1 MNLQRIISICCTFL
15 LLGLGLVHAQENTL
29 DSLVESNATPSPLP
43 LSTGAKIYQFKLH
56 EAIFPAAWRTVKKAM
71 EEAEQQEVDYIVLHL
86 NTYGGAVD
94 MADSISKK
102 ILDAKATTVVLVDN
116 NAASAGALISLSC
129 DSLFM
134 VQAASIGAATV
145 VNQTGEQAPDKYQSY
160 MRSKMR
166 AVAEAKGRDP
176 MIAEAMVD
184 DRIVIP
190 GIIDSAK
197 TLTFTTTE
205 AIKHGFCDGQ
215 FNNVEDVI
223 KHLSDAPQIISY
235 SSSWTDRIVQ
245 FLLHPMVSSL
255 LMLVI
260 FFGIYGELQ
269 TPGVGFPI
277 MAAISAGVLY
287 FAPHYIDGLAQH
299 WEIALFVVGLVLLA
313 IEVFVIPGFGV
324 AGVLGIIAL
333 VAGLTL
339 SLLRNDFLDFSIV
352 DLDMASSALLRVLLS
367 IGGSILMLILLG
379 GKLMESPS
387 FKKMI
392 LEETQDKSEGYSVK
406 SAQYVGLVGKKGVA
420 ITDLRLAGKI
430 EIDGERYDAVTSG
443 SYIDAGTEIIVT
455 SYKENSLTVQSIT

>member
-1 MNLQRIISICCTFL
+1 MNILRIIVYCCCLFIVGIDL
-15 LLGLGLVHAQENTL
+15 LHAQEAESTTMPESKTIK
-29 DSLVESNATPSPLP
+29 SLVSPTDTAT
-43 LSTGAKIYQFKLH
+43 IYQFKLQ
-56 EAIFPAAWRTVKKAM
+56 EPIFPAAWRTVKQAV
-71 EEAEQQEVDYIVLHL
+71 EEAEEQEADYILIHL

-102 ILDAKATTVVLVDN
+102 LLDAKATTIVLIDN

-129 DSLFM
+129 DSIFM

-145 VNQTGEQAPDKYQSY
+145 VNQTGAQAPDKYQSY

-166 AVAEAKGRDP
+166 AVAEAKGRNP
-176 MIAEAMVD
+176 LIAEAMVD

-197 TLTFTTTE
+197 TLTFTTSE
-205 AIKHGFCDGQ
+205 ALKHGFCDGQ
-215 FNNVEDVI
+215 FNNVQDVI
-223 KHLSDAPQIISY
+223 KHLSAAPTVLSY
-235 SSSWTDRIVQ
+235 QTSWTDQLVQ

-277 MAAISAGVLY
+277 MASIGAAVLY
-287 FAPHYIDGLAQH
+287 FAPHYIDGLAQN
-299 WEIALFVVGLVLLA
+299 WEIALFIAGLVLLA

-324 AGVLGIIAL
+324 AGILGIVAL
-333 VAGLTL
+333 VTGLTL
-339 SLLRNDFLDFSIV
+339 SLLRNDFLDFSGI
-352 DLDMASSALLRVLLS
+352 DLSIASGALVQVLCS
-367 IGGSILMLILLG
+367 IGGSILLLILLG
-379 GKLMESPS
+379 GKMMESPA

-392 LEETQDKSEGYSVK
+392 LDETQDKAEGYSVK
-406 SAQYVGLVGKKGVA
+406 SAKYVHLVGQKGVA

-430 EIDGERYDAVTSG
+430 EINGERYEAVTTG
-443 SYIDAGTEIIVT
+443 SYIEAGTEIIVT
-455 SYKENSLTVQSIT
+455 SYKENSLMVQTVA